1 MKKNNYVKN
10 EEEKK
15 YFVKR
20 LNVIGGQIKGLSEM
34 IDNERSYEE
43 VLIQLGALTN
53 SLRTVGRNI
62 LENYM
67 ENNLD
72 IKNKEE
78 IEEIINL
85 FNKLV

>member
-1 MKKNNYVKN
+1 MEKNKSIMNDVKKDYL
-10 EEEKK
+10 
-15 YFVKR
+15 VKR
-20 LNVIGGQIKGLSEM
+20 LNVIEGQVRGVSSM
-34 IDNERSYEE
+34 IENNRSYED

-53 SLRTVGRNI
+53 SLKSVGRNI

-67 ENNLD
+67 YENLD
-72 IKNKEE
+72 KKHEKE

>member
-53 SLRTVGRNI
+53 SLRTVGS
-62 LENYM
+62 LT
-67 ENNLD
+67 
-72 IKNKEE
+72 IKSQ
-78 IEEIINL
+78 
-85 FNKLV
+85 